1 MPVAAKSTPSKAR
14 RTTTRKPRATKKA
27 TTKSVASVATV
38 TPTKYQKPVVNKV
51 TQTPA
56 KLRPQKPNLSFDD
69 YVADVKVRWEIH
81 QWETKELWNDCK
93 WGYNQL
99 KPIISKVVDY
109 CKKSYDIAF
118 NEVGNS

>member
-38 TPTKYQKPVVNKV
+38 TPLNSAKPAIKKV
-51 TQTPA
+51 TET
-56 KLRPQKPNLSFDD
+56 KVNLRPEKPNISWND
-69 YVADVKVRWEIH
+69 YVADAKVRWQIH

-93 WGYNQL
+93 WVYNNT
-99 KPIISKVVDY
+99 KPIVIKVVDY
-109 CKKSYDIAF
+109 CKESYERAF
-118 NEVGNS
+118 NQDSK

>member
-38 TPTKYQKPVVNKV
+38 TSTKYTQPVVNKV

-69 YVADVKVRWEIH
+69 YVADAKVRWEIH
-81 QWETKELWNDCK
+81 QWETQQLRQDCK
-93 WGYNQL
+93 WGDNQL
-99 KPIISKVVDY
+99 KPIVIKVVDY
-109 CKKSYDIAF
+109 CKTSYNQAF
-118 NEVGNS
+118 YEGN

>member
-38 TPTKYQKPVVNKV
+38 TSTKYQKPVVNKV
-51 TQTPA
+51 TETPV
-56 KLRPQKPNLSFDD
+56 KSRPAQPNISWND
-69 YVADVKVRWEIH
+69 YVADAKVRWEIH

-93 WGYNQL
+93 WVYNNT
-99 KPIISKVVDY
+99 KPIVTKVVNY
-109 CKKSYDIAF
+109 CKDSYERAF
-118 NEVGNS
+118 NQDSK

>member
-14 RTTTRKPRATKKA
+14 RTTTRKPRTTKKA
-27 TTKSVASVATV
+27 TTKSVASVASV
-38 TPTKYQKPVVNKV
+38 TPKV
-51 TQTPA
+51 TQTPV
-56 KLRPQKPNLSFDD
+56 KSRPQKPNLSWND
-69 YVADVKVRWEIH
+69 YVADAKVRWEIH

-99 KPIISKVVDY
+99 KPIVSKVVDY

-118 NEVGNS
+118 NEGN

>member
-14 RTTTRKPRATKKA
+14 RTTPRKPRATKKA

-51 TQTPA
+51 TETPV

-99 KPIISKVVDY
+99 KPIVSKVVDY
-109 CKKSYDIAF
+109 CKKSYNIAF
-118 NEVGNS
+118 NEGN

>member
-38 TPTKYQKPVVNKV
+38 TPNLNSEKPAIKKV
-51 TQTPA
+51 TET
-56 KLRPQKPNLSFDD
+56 KVNLRPEKPNLSFDD
-69 YVADVKVRWEIH
+69 YVADAKVRWEIH

-99 KPIISKVVDY
+99 KPIVIKVVDY
-109 CKKSYDIAF
+109 CKKSYDRAF
-118 NEVGNS
+118 NEGN

>member
-38 TPTKYQKPVVNKV
+38 TPNLNSEKPAIKKV
-51 TQTPA
+51 TET
-56 KLRPQKPNLSFDD
+56 KVNLRPEKPNLSFDD
-69 YVADVKVRWEIH
+69 YVADAKVRWEIH

-93 WGYNQL
+93 WVYNNT
-99 KPIISKVVDY
+99 KPIVIKVVDY
-109 CKKSYDIAF
+109 CKESYERAF
-118 NEVGNS
+118 NQDSK

>member
-51 TQTPA
+51 TETPV
-56 KLRPQKPNLSFDD
+56 KLRPEKPNLSWND
-69 YVADVKVRWEIH
+69 YVADAKVRWEIH
-81 QWETKELWNDCK
+81 QWET
-93 WGYNQL
+93 
-99 KPIISKVVDY
+99 
-109 CKKSYDIAF
+109 
-118 NEVGNS
+118 

>member
-14 RTTTRKPRATKKA
+14 RTTTRKPRNTKKA
-27 TTKSVASVATV
+27 TSKSVASVATV
-38 TPTKYQKPVVNKV
+38 TPTKYTQPVVNKV

-69 YVADVKVRWEIH
+69 YVADAKVRWEIH

-93 WGYNQL
+93 WSYNQL
-99 KPIISKVVDY
+99 KPIVSKVVDY
-109 CKKSYDIAF
+109 CKKSYNQAF

>member
-38 TPTKYQKPVVNKV
+38 TPNLNSEKPAIKKV
-51 TQTPA
+51 TET
-56 KLRPQKPNLSFDD
+56 KVNLRPEKPNLSWND
-69 YVADVKVRWEIH
+69 YVSDAKVRWEIH

-93 WGYNQL
+93 WVYNNA
-99 KPIISKVVDY
+99 KPIVIKVVDY
-109 CKKSYDIAF
+109 CKDSYERAF
-118 NEVGNS
+118 NQDSK

>member
-1 MPVAAKSTPSKAR
+1 MPVAKTPSKAR
-14 RTTTRKPRATKKA
+14 RTRKA
-27 TTKSVASVATV
+27 TTKSVAAV
-38 TPTKYQKPVVNKV
+38 TTTKYTQPVVNKV

-69 YVADVKVRWEIH
+69 YVADAKVRWEIH

-99 KPIISKVVDY
+99 KPIVLQVVDY
-109 CKKSYDIAF
+109 CTKSYNKAF
-118 NEVGNS
+118 NEGQ

>member
-38 TPTKYQKPVVNKV
+38 TPNLNSEKPAIKKV
-51 TQTPA
+51 TET
-56 KLRPQKPNLSFDD
+56 KVNLRPEKPNLSFDD
-69 YVADVKVRWEIH
+69 YVADAKVRWQIH

-93 WGYNQL
+93 WVYNNA
-99 KPIISKVVDY
+99 KPIVIKVVNY
-109 CKKSYDIAF
+109 CKESYERAF
-118 NEVGNS
+118 NQDSK